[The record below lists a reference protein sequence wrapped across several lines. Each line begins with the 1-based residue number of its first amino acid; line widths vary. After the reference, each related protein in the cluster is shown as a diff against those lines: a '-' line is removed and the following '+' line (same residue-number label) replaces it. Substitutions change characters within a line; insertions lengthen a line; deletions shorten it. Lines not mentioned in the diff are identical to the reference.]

1 MAGILDAL
9 NDPEF
14 RRQIGLGVR
23 DATNRGIGMAV
34 GAPVDLAGN
43 VINLLIAGGGF
54 AGHQLGLIDSPPELI
69 DPKAQ
74 FGSSEWIGQKMQDAG
89 MVSELRNP
97 LAETL
102 ASIAIPMAMQ
112 KGALAL
118 GSQLAKAEQVAS
130 THPRMRAQS
139 QRGVITFPESMTRPQ
154 KSEAIKTMAE
164 SAAQKLREYGF
175 SVDLQHSG
183 SAMGPS
189 SYIRVSDP
197 QTGRFIQDP
206 LRISD
211 HSKGAF
217 NSKLVH
223 DASSQDD
230 INRFFEAAMEM
241 RKLGPSESFIANQ
254 RFAADHADK
263 VRQSWMIVYER
274 AMDKQK
280 SGIDLS
286 RKEKQAI
293 DWVAKNQTPQQAQNP
308 LQSQ

>member
-14 RRQIGLGVR
+14 RRQVGLGVR

-112 KGALAL
+112 KGALAM
-118 GSQLAKAEQVAS
+118 GQQLAKAEQVSAN
-130 THPRMRAQS
+130 QS
-139 QRGVITFPESMTRPQ
+139 AIRNQGQRGVIAFPESMTRPQ
-154 KSEAIKTMAE
+154 KSDAVKTMAE
-164 SAAQKLREYGF
+164 SAAQKLQDVGF

-197 QTGRFIQDP
+197 QTGRFIRDP

-230 INRFFEAAMEM
+230 INRFIELAMEM
-241 RKLGPSESFIANQ
+241 RKLGPSESFIAQ
-254 RFAADHADK
+254 HAVESANAEK
-263 VRQSWMIVYER
+263 VRKSWMAVYER
-274 AMDKQK
+274 ASQK
-280 SGIDLS
+280 LSKGIDLS
-286 RKEKQAI
+286 NKEKQSI
-293 DWVAKNQTPQQAQNP
+293 EWVAKN
-308 LQSQ
+308 SG